1 MTPVMTFPIYV
12 CEAVGDRRLQQ
23 TKWSAAALERHRVGY
38 MPRQVFSFD
47 PPERFIAGT
56 VGEPGHRTF
65 FLQARDASQLATVVV
80 EKEQVALLAE
90 RLDALLDEVVRRTT
104 GAVGGVAEAGVEDL
118 QPLEQPIVEE
128 FRVGTLTLAWDGA
141 DDRIVIEAFALAETG
156 DDEGDA
162 QVEDDVA
169 DQAVPPDEPDLLIVR
184 LSATSARAF
193 ARRARAVVAAGRP
206 PCPLCGLPLDPQG
219 HVCPRQNGDR
229 RRS

>member
-1 MTPVMTFPIYV
+1 V
-12 CEAVGDRRLQQ
+12 
-23 TKWSAAALERHRVGY
+23 LEPHRVGY
-38 MPRQVFSFD
+38 MSRQVFTFD
-47 PPERFIAGT
+47 PPQRFIAGT

-90 RLDALLDEVVRRTT
+90 RLDALLDEVARRTT
-104 GAVGGVAEAGVEDL
+104 GAAGGVAEAADAGVEDL
-118 QPLEQPIVEE
+118 DPLEQPIVEE
-128 FRVGTLTLAWDGA
+128 FRVGTLTLAWDGP

-156 DDEGDA
+156 DDEGDGQA
-162 QVEDDVA
+162 EDVA
-169 DQAVPPDEPDLLIVR
+169 DDAVPPDEPDMLIVR
-184 LSATSARAF
+184 LSTTSARAF

-219 HVCPRQNGDR
+219 HVCPRQNGYR